1 MGIGFRAY
9 VVSENTDGTYSG
21 NITERSTDDLPAGEV
36 LIRVRYSSLNYK
48 DALSA
53 SGNKGVTKKYPHTP
67 GIDAAGEVAKC
78 TDGSFKEGDRVI
90 VTGYDLGMNTSG
102 GFGEYIRVPSAWVL
116 PLPDGLTMKESTSLG
131 TAGLTAALCV
141 DGLLH
146 SGLRGGSIAV
156 TGATGGVGS
165 VALSILAAEGFS
177 PWAVTGKP
185 ELEPF
190 LRSLGAENVISV
202 TDFTAGSEK
211 PLMKP
216 VWDGGIDVLGG
227 SALSAM
233 LKSVKYGGAVSC
245 CGLALSPELNINVFP
260 FILRGISLIG
270 VDSVECP
277 KDKRIKA
284 WNRLAGEWKPAAL
297 AEFTAETDLS
307 GLDEKIKAML
317 DGKAAGRTV
326 IRL

>member
-1 MGIGFRAY
+1 MGTLFRAY
-9 VVSENTDGTYSG
+9 VTSENTDGTYSCG
-21 NITERSTDDLPAGEV
+21 ITERSTDDLPSGEV
-36 LIRVRYSSLNYK
+36 LIRVRCSSLNYK

-67 GIDAAGEVAKC
+67 GIDAAGEVAEC

-90 VTGYDLGMNTSG
+90 VTGHDLGMNTSG
-102 GFGEYIRVPSAWVL
+102 GFGEYIRVPSSWVL
-116 PLPDGLTMKESTSLG
+116 PLPDGLTMKESMSLG

-146 SGLRGGSIAV
+146 MGLRGGRIAV

-165 VALSILAAEGFS
+165 IALSILAAEGFS
-177 PWAVTGKP
+177 PCAVTGKP

-190 LRSLGAENVISV
+190 LRSLGAESIISR

-216 VWDGGIDVLGG
+216 VWDGGVDVLGG
-227 SALSAM
+227 NALSAL

-245 CGLALSPELNINVFP
+245 CGLAFSPELNINVFP
-260 FILRGISLIG
+260 FILRGVSLIG
-270 VDSVECP
+270 IDSVECP
-277 KDKRIKA
+277 KDKRIRA
-284 WNRLAGEWKPAAL
+284 WNRLAGEWKPARL
-297 AEFTAETDLS
+297 SEITTETDLG
-307 GLDEKIKAML
+307 GLDERIKAMIA
-317 DGKAAGRTV
+317 GEASGRTV
-326 IRL
+326 VML